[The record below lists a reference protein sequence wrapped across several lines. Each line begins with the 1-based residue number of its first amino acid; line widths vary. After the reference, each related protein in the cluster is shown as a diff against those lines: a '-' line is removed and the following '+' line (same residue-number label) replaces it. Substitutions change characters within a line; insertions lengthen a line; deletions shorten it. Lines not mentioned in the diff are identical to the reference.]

1 MLGRVWLA
9 IRLPSFRPAS
19 GWHIEP
25 WFNTSREIS
34 DAYVHNGADIK
45 QWRIDVATSFLWN
58 FLTRQQQREILD
70 GKTSIENF
78 RTAEEID
85 EVTIDPTII
94 ARPSTTHMMTQR
106 KLTMTIPAEVRMSAT
121 QSPSGS
127 SQPLSGSKLRHPAAP
142 QRRLLPRGAFPWA
155 CLRTETHDSIH

>member
-121 QSPSGS
+121 QSPSGVFSTALRVKTSPS
-127 SQPLSGSKLRHPAAP
+127 SSATAAFVASWGIPLGLP
-142 QRRLLPRGAFPWA
+142 Q
-155 CLRTETHDSIH
+155 D